1 MLRLIKQCFFIGLA
15 FLAGINSL
23 NRILMNNQE
32 CKVRHQI
39 LNVNGDDPAFLPFII
54 KTNKRSGSCNNIYN
68 PHAKLCVPDLVKN
81 LKVKVFNLM
90 SRTNETRQI
99 EWYETCKRKCR
110 LDGSVCNNRQ
120 HWNEDKCRC
129 KCKGL
134 IGKSVCDKGF
144 IWKPS
149 NCECECDKSCDVSE
163 YLDFKNCK
171 CRKK

>member
-1 MLRLIKQCFFIGLA
+1 MKQD
-15 FLAGINSL
+15 
-23 NRILMNNQE
+23 
-32 CKVRHQI
+32 K
-39 LNVNGDDPAFLPFII
+39 
-54 KTNKRSGSCNNIYN
+54 
-68 PHAKLCVPDLVKN
+68 
-81 LKVKVFNLM
+81 
-90 SRTNETRQI
+90 I
-99 EWYETCKRKCR
+99 EWYETYKRKCR
-110 LDGSVCNNRQ
+110 LDGSVCNKRQ

-149 NCECECDKSCDVSE
+149 NCECECYKSCDVSE

>member
-1 MLRLIKQCFFIGLA
+1 
-15 FLAGINSL
+15 
-23 NRILMNNQE
+23 
-32 CKVRHQI
+32 
-39 LNVNGDDPAFLPFII
+39 
-54 KTNKRSGSCNNIYN
+54 
-68 PHAKLCVPDLVKN
+68 
-81 LKVKVFNLM
+81 M